1 MEVSIFI
8 SRFYE
13 YLSDS
18 GIFLFSVFFFL
29 IWLHF
34 RSEFRQDRD
43 YEARKKCALFENV
56 RIFLIAMYNKIWISN
71 YL

>member
-1 MEVSIFI
+1 MNIYRIQVYFY
-8 SRFYE
+8 SR
-13 YLSDS
+13 SS
-18 GIFLFSVFFFL
+18 FFL

-43 YEARKKCALFENV
+43 YEARKKYALFENV